1 MCKHANAFVWGFL
14 WWAVSL
20 KSSTMKSKTDELSK
34 NIQNVSNSSIYSYI
48 LKSKVLRS
56 DMTLY
61 QNLDDFFS
69 VKVGHSFEIRNPW
82 KGRSVHLQLDG
93 DINPSKNSWMRK
105 CNIFD
110 CKYTSHPLE
119 ILEFTLT
126 FQIKK
131 SPKLFSLACMV
142 ILLIECYFWK

>member
-34 NIQNVSNSSIYSYI
+34 NIQNVSNSSI
-48 LKSKVLRS
+48 KRKVLRS
-56 DMTLY
+56 DMTHY
-61 QNLDDFFS
+61 QNLDDPLS
-69 VKVGHSFEIRNPW
+69 IKVGHSFEIRNPW

-105 CNIFD
+105 CNTFD
-110 CKYTSHPLE
+110 WTCRSHPLK

-126 FQIKK
+126 FQIK
-131 SPKLFSLACMV
+131 SLKLFSLACMV